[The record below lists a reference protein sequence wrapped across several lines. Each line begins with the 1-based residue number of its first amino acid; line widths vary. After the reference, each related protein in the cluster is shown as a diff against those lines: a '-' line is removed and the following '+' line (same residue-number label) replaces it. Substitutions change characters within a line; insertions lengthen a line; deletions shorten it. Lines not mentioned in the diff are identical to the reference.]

1 MVWSRYPSHIHP
13 SRLHRFSYRYRVRL
27 ARIDRAL
34 LDRLG
39 HRRGRHAALIG
50 QRFERGHGDV
60 VAIDFE
66 VFAQLPPVI
75 GAAETVGAE
84 YHVRLVDE
92 RPDLIGEDLHVI
104 GRGND
109 RAGRVIQALAH
120 VGFARTLLGVQ
131 QVPALHVETLA
142 AQFVEAGRAPHVGG
156 YAEVL
161 FQQVLRGDDFA
172 QNRAAAEQLH
182 SWGVLFPSA
191 LCPLPSPLAQLI
203 YPLENTVF
211 GTLRHRRVCVILVEQ
226 SDVEEDVLLL
236 LDHAAQS
243 ILDDHGDFVREGR
256 VVGNAVRDGRRQNM
270 AVAVLV
276 LQALA
281 VQRGAAGSPAQ
292 QKAARTLVASRPG
305 QVADALEAEHRV
317 VD

>member
-27 ARIDRAL
+27 ARIDRVL

-39 HRRGRHAALIG
+39 HRRGRHAALIR

-92 RPDLIGEDLHVI
+92 RPDLIGENLHVV

-109 RAGRVIQALAH
+109 RTGRVIQAPAH
-120 VGFARTLLGVQ
+120 IGFARTLLGVQ

-142 AQFVEAGRAPHVGG
+142 PQFVEAGRAPHVGG

-161 FQQVLRGDDFA
+161 FQQVLRGNDFA

-182 SWGVLFPSA
+182 SWGVLFPS
-191 LCPLPSPLAQLI
+191 PLAPRPSPLAQLI
-203 YPLENTVF
+203 HPLEDTVF
-211 GTLRHRRVCVILVEQ
+211 GAFRHRRVRVILVEQ

-236 LDHAAQS
+236 LDHAAQAV
-243 ILDDHGDFVREGR
+243 LDDYRDFVGEGR
-256 VVGNAVRDGRRQNM
+256 VVGNAVRDGRRQNV

-276 LQALA
+276 LQAFA
-281 VQRGAAGSPAQ
+281 VQRGAAGGPAQ
-292 QKAARTLVASRPG
+292 EKTACALVTGCPG
-305 QVADALEAEHRV
+305 QVADALEA
-317 VD
+317 